1 MLPNQQHQTRI
12 NSIDTGMIS
21 ESIYI
26 NKTKATRLVLLQG
39 NESYGNEHIRIDY
52 LMKPTFNP
60 EMRHKT
66 NILTKSTNKE
76 SIHNYRQ

>member
-12 NSIDTGMIS
+12 NSIDTGMVR

-39 NESYGNEHIRIDY
+39 NEHIRTDY

-66 NILTKSTNKE
+66 NILTKSTNP
-76 SIHNYRQ
+76 